1 MLWEAANQK
10 ALDKKVLERVQLL
23 AIIMFLGNVLY
34 KACIVTERVSE
45 EIKNHGYV
53 NAHLSQGIWTHFLLT
68 MYASCSF
75 SASPGRLP
83 LEYVVLQVALCS
95 VGG

>member
-1 MLWEAANQK
+1 
-10 ALDKKVLERVQLL
+10 
-23 AIIMFLGNVLY
+23 MFPLNILY

-45 EIKNHGYV
+45 EIKNHGYI
-53 NAHLSQGIWTHFLLT
+53 NARLSQGNCIHFSVT

-75 SASPGRLP
+75 SASSGRLP
-83 LEYVVLQVALCS
+83 LESVMPQVIFSS